1 MSEQLNLFG
10 ESTGVQV
17 GSSKGA
23 GKAERVVQS
32 TTANKP
38 RPGVCECG
46 SGKFKPFLRDSLW
59 IRKCKNELC
68 GKETV
73 V

>member
-1 MSEQLNLFG
+1 MSEQLDIFG
-10 ESTGVQV
+10 GNSVVQV
-17 GSSKGA
+17 GPSKVA
-23 GKAERVVQS
+23 KAEKVVQS
-32 TTANKP
+32 KTTNKP

-68 GKETV
+68 GKETIV
-73 V
+73 